1 MKRACGLYLMLA
13 ACGFGS
19 PSVEGT
25 DAPPVDA
32 PPDAPRAQCDLD
44 DTWEAGKQPARTVHV
59 SKTPGPG
66 TPDGSAQNP
75 FPSLGAAIPAIEAG
89 VRILLGPGEF
99 AGATITNRHGTADA
113 PIWIEGP
120 ASGDPARIAGGS
132 GAGLHLVGPQYW
144 VIRNLEVSGLTQQ
157 PGINVDDG
165 GTPGSAHHVVIERVR
180 VASVVRP
187 CLQLSGVSDV
197 TIRDATLASCD
208 RGVMMVGVRTATIAR
223 TTISAMD
230 TAGVALAGG
239 SADIDVR
246 QNVIANVESG
256 IGVWIGG
263 DSGLGEFRPPLS
275 EPTGNAEARDIRVFD
290 NVIRDVRDAIQCSNC
305 TGSLVAHNLIRRVGA
320 YALKLHQPYISIGSF
335 QFVRAGGVELANNAI
350 EIGGSAEAMF
360 APADGSDAGSCTFR
374 HNLWLKAGGVWT
386 PALPS
391 PEAGGIYGS
400 PSGYSDAG
408 KLCMS
413 TGSRAAGAGTPLPEV
428 DGTLTGACR
437 SSPPSIG
444 PGEPDPGC

>member
-1 MKRACGLYLMLA
+1 MKRARGLFLMLA

-19 PSVEGT
+19 PSVERT

-32 PPDAPRAQCDLD
+32 PPDAPRAPCDLD
-44 DTWEAGKQPARTVHV
+44 DTWEQGKQPARTVHV

-75 FPSLGAAIPAIEAG
+75 FLSLGAAIPSIEPG
-89 VRILLGPGEF
+89 VRILLGPGDH
-99 AGATITNRHGTADA
+99 AGATITNRRGTADA

-120 ASGDPARIAGGS
+120 ATGEPARIVGGS
-132 GAGLHLVGPQYW
+132 GTGLHLVGPQYW
-144 VIRNLEVSGLTQQ
+144 VIRNLEVTGLTQQ
-157 PGINVDDG
+157 PGIHVDDG

-187 CLQLSGVSDV
+187 CLQLGGVDDV

-208 RGVMMVGVRTATIAR
+208 RGVMMLGVRTATIAR
-223 TTISAMD
+223 TTISSVD
-230 TAGVALAGG
+230 TAGIALAGG
-239 SADIDVR
+239 STDVDVR
-246 QNVIANVESG
+246 QNVIANVEGG

-263 DSGLGEFRPPLS
+263 DSDLGQFRPPLS
-275 EPTGNAEARDIRVFD
+275 ALAGNAEARDIRVFD

-305 TGSLVAHNLIRRVGA
+305 TSALVAHNLIRRASA
-320 YALKLHQPYISIGSF
+320 YALKLHQPYVAIDSF
-335 QFVRAGGVELANNAI
+335 QFVPAGGVELANNAI
-350 EIGGSAEAMF
+350 EIGGSAEALF
-360 APADGSDAGSCTFR
+360 DPANGTDAGSCTFR
-374 HNLWLKAGGVWT
+374 HNLWLKPGGVWA

-391 PEAGGIYGS
+391 PEIGGIYGA